1 MKLDDNA
8 ITDPELK
15 RSLLALER
23 AAHAARLVAVQT
35 NTSLVILK
43 NNQIVLIDPAQL
55 RQDLSLRPS

>member
-15 RSLLALER
+15 RSLIALER
-23 AAHAARLVAVQT
+23 AAHAARLVAIQT

-43 NNQIVLIDPAQL
+43 NNQIVLVDPAQL
-55 RQDLSLRPS
+55 RQDLGLRPS

>member
-1 MKLDDNA
+1 MKLHDNA

-15 RSLLALER
+15 RSLIALER

-43 NNQIVLIDPAQL
+43 NNQIVLLDPAQL
-55 RQDLSLRPS
+55 RKDLGLQPS